1 MHETSRERQTKREK
15 VKGNQRE
22 QEREIWRERNME
34 RI

>member
-1 MHETSRERQTKREK
+1 MHETSRERQTKR
-15 VKGNQRE
+15 VKGNQRD